1 MPQGVRVRV
10 SPPAQILFH
19 LMIVQDFIA
28 SEVTNKIQEI
38 SFSWESPSNIALVKY
53 WGKNP
58 DQTPKNP
65 SISFT
70 LSDCKT
76 TTSVLFKRIDKN
88 SKVVDFDL
96 IFEGKKNV
104 SFRPKIENFFS
115 KIQVYCPYL
124 LDYQLTISSTNSFP
138 HSSGIASSA
147 SSMSALSLCIMSFEK
162 NLTSIDNDFFFKKAS
177 FISRIGSGSAC
188 RSIYGGV
195 NFWGNH
201 QEIKNSSD
209 LYSVELQQDISPK
222 FNNYRDVILLIDEK
236 EKEVSSS
243 VGHELMNNNPFSK
256 VRFAAANDNIIN
268 LMRILKS
275 GDLIGFCELVE
286 SEALMLH
293 SLMMS
298 SNPSYI
304 LMKPE
309 TLTVIKRIQDFRK
322 KTDIPVCFTLDAG
335 ANVHVLF
342 PDKFSSE
349 VMAFIKKHLSS
360 LCKNGKFIS
369 DSIGLGPKQI

>member
-76 TTSVLFKRIDKN
+76 KTSVTFKRIEKKSDEI
-88 SKVVDFDL
+88 DFDL
-96 IFEGKKNV
+96 IFEGNKNT
-104 SFRPKIENFFS
+104 SFRPKIVKFFS
-115 KIQVYCPYL
+115 KIQNYCPYL
-124 LDYQLTISSTNSFP
+124 LNYHLLISSSNSFP

-147 SSMSALSLCIMSFEK
+147 SSMSALSLCIMSLEK
-162 NLTSIDNDFFFKKAS
+162 KLTTIDDDFFFKKAS

-195 NFWGNH
+195 NFWGKHKALN
-201 QEIKNSSD
+201 NSSD
-209 LYSVELQQDISPK
+209 LYSIKLNKNISPK

-256 VRFAAANDNIIN
+256 VRFAAANNNIIN

-275 GDLIGFCELVE
+275 GDLIDFCELVE

-293 SLMMS
+293 SLMMN

-309 TLTVIKRIQDFRK
+309 TLTVIERIQDFRK
-322 KTDIPVCFTLDAG
+322 ESEIPVCFTLDAG

-342 PDKFSSE
+342 PDKFSND
-349 VMAFIKKHLSS
+349 VMTFIKKNLSP

>member
-38 SFSWESPSNIALVKY
+38 YFSWESPSNIALVKY

-76 TTSVLFKRIDKN
+76 KTSVTFKRIEKKSDEI
-88 SKVVDFDL
+88 DFDL
-96 IFEGKKNV
+96 IFEGNKNTL
-104 SFRPKIENFFS
+104 FRPKIVKFFS
-115 KIQVYCPYL
+115 KIQNYCPYL
-124 LDYQLTISSTNSFP
+124 LNYHLLISSSNSFP

-147 SSMSALSLCIMSFEK
+147 SSMSALSLCIMSLEK
-162 NLTSIDNDFFFKKAS
+162 KLTTIDDDFFFKKAS

-195 NFWGNH
+195 NFWGKHKALN
-201 QEIKNSSD
+201 NSSD
-209 LYSVELQQDISPK
+209 LYSIRLNKNISPK

-256 VRFAAANDNIIN
+256 VRFATANNNIIN

-275 GDLIGFCELVE
+275 GDLIDFCELVE

-293 SLMMS
+293 SLMMN

-309 TLTVIKRIQDFRK
+309 TLTVIKSIQDFRK
-322 KTDIPVCFTLDAG
+322 ESDIPVCFTLDAG

-349 VMAFIKKHLSS
+349 VMTFIKKHLSS

>member
-1 MPQGVRVRV
+1 MVNILAPEQPSGCPRETA
-10 SPPAQILFH
+10 PPLILT
-19 LMIVQDFIA
+19 L
-28 SEVTNKIQEI
+28 
-38 SFSWESPSNIALVKY
+38 SPSNF
-53 WGKNP
+53 N
-58 DQTPKNP
+58 N
-65 SISFT
+65 SI
-70 LSDCKT
+70 
-76 TTSVLFKRIDKN
+76 
-88 SKVVDFDL
+88 
-96 IFEGKKNV
+96 
-104 SFRPKIENFFS
+104 
-115 KIQVYCPYL
+115 
-124 LDYQLTISSTNSFP
+124 
-138 HSSGIASSA
+138 
-147 SSMSALSLCIMSFEK
+147 
-162 NLTSIDNDFFFKKAS
+162 LTSGTIEKAS

-195 NFWGNH
+195 NFWGKHKVLN
-201 QEIKNSSD
+201 NSSD
-209 LYSVELQQDISPK
+209 LYSIKLHKNISPK

-275 GDLIGFCELVE
+275 GDLIDFCELVE

-322 KTDIPVCFTLDAG
+322 KTDII
-335 ANVHVLF
+335 F
-342 PDKFSSE
+342 PIFFVATYSMKE
-349 VMAFIKKHLSS
+349 
-360 LCKNGKFIS
+360 
-369 DSIGLGPKQI
+369 